1 MHCNLS
7 LEQYLDLYLAIDEN
21 PTSHKDD
28 VANGINMRK
37 AFLTTSSYSYFM
49 LFQNSNNDN
58 EASN

>member
-7 LEQYLDLYLAIDEN
+7 LEQYLELNVAIDEN

-28 VANGINMRK
+28 VVNGIDLRK

-49 LFQNSNNDN
+49 LFQNPNNDN